1 MKKSLFLF
9 GAIAM
14 GVMFPQGYGYAFLIR
29 YLIMGILFCSLLN
42 QKVDLKTAVNARL
55 GVIIAMMMVVAGT
68 TAWLGNWFSTELA
81 LAAFMTAMAPTAA
94 AAPVMT
100 QLLEGRVDYVM
111 SSVILTNCFAAITLP
126 LVLPFISPSQN
137 IHIDVTVLFSTLTVV
152 LLPLAIAQF
161 LQRLLPQVVT
171 TLLPVKKAG
180 FYVWVAAIYLAVA
193 KATHFIEVESTAAWT
208 DIGAIALISLTI
220 CALNFGCGKWLGD
233 RDWGQEMGQSLGQK
247 NTLFSI
253 WICLTFLTP
262 AIALGPMFYIV
273 FQNLYN
279 AYLLAQAARDDT
291 AINARPIIASGNAPE
306 QISQIPS
313 Q

>member
-9 GAIAM
+9 GAIAI
-14 GVMFPQGYGYAFLIR
+14 GIACPQGYGYAFLIR

-42 QKVDLKTAVNARL
+42 QDIDLKTAVNARL
-55 GVIIAMMMVVAGT
+55 GVIVAMMMVVAGT
-68 TAWLGNWFSTELA
+68 TAWLGNWFSSDLA

-100 QLLEGRVDYVM
+100 QLLKGRVDYVM

-126 LVLPFISPSQN
+126 LVLPFISPNQD
-137 IHIDVTVLFSTLTVV
+137 IHIDVAALLSTLMVV
-152 LLPLAIAQF
+152 MLPLAIAQL
-161 LQRLLPQVVT
+161 LQCWVPQVVT
-171 TLLPVKKAG
+171 ILLPVKKAG
-180 FYVWVAAIYLAVA
+180 FYIWMAAIYLAVA
-193 KATHFIEVESTAAWT
+193 KATHFIEVESTATWN

-220 CALNFGCGKWLGD
+220 CALNFGCGTWLGD

-247 NTLFSI
+247 NTLLSI
-253 WICLTFLTP
+253 WISLTFLTP

-279 AYLLAQAARDDT
+279 AYLLAQAAKHDT
-291 AINARPIIASGNAPE
+291 SARLVIASENVPE
-306 QISQIPS
+306 QIGQIPS